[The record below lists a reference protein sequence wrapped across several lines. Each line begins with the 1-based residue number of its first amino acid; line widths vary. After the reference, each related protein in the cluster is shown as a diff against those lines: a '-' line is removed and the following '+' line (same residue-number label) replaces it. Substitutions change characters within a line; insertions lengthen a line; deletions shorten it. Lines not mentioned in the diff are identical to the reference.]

1 MTQSYDTMINTSRR
15 LLLLLTLA
23 VACIGCD
30 QATKHIA
37 RTTLAQHEAVSLLN
51 DIVRLEYAENR
62 GAFLSMGATLPGP
75 MRTFLFVALTSI
87 ALAALVFYVLRARG
101 LRTREIVAFS
111 LIASGGV
118 GNLIDRAAFGAVTD
132 FVSIGFPQ
140 LRTGIFNVADVAV
153 SAGVLLLAWSLL
165 TRSSGKQGATAPLD
179 SGDPSA

>member
-1 MTQSYDTMINTSRR
+1 MTQSNDTMITTSRR

-23 VACIGCD
+23 VVCIGCD

-37 RTTLAQHEAVSLLN
+37 RTALAQREAVSLLN
-51 DIVRLEYAENR
+51 DVVRLEYAENS
-62 GAFLSMGATLPGP
+62 GAFLSMGAKLPETTR
-75 MRTFLFVALTSI
+75 MLLFVALTSI
-87 ALAALVFYVLRARG
+87 ALAAMVWYVLRARH

-132 FVSIGFPQ
+132 FVSVGFPQ
-140 LRTGIFNVADVAV
+140 LRTGIFNVADMAV
-153 SAGVLLLAWSLL
+153 TAGVLLLAWSLL
-165 TRSSGKQGATAPLD
+165 RRPTPKQTAAAPLD